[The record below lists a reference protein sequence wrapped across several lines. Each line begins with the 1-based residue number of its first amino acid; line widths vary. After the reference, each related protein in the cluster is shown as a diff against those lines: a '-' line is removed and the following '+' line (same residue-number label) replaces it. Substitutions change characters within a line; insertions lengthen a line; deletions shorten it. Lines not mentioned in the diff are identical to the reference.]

1 MNKTSKYLIIGL
13 IVIVLVMSSSNV
25 YASLSAFLKRY
36 EESNKAALIAYDD
49 GTNTPTIG
57 WGSIYNFDE
66 NRPVEYGDTI
76 DQATADRWLQI
87 EATQKLTDVKNMVK
101 VPITNNQ
108 LVALASFAYNE
119 GSGALQGSTLLKL
132 LNSGA
137 DKTSVAAQ
145 FDRWVY
151 SKGSVNK
158 GLINRRNAEKTLF
171 LS

>member
-36 EESNKAALIAYDD
+36 EESNKAALVAYDD

-132 LNSGA
+132 LNSGT
-137 DKTSVAAQ
+137 DKATVAAQ

-151 SKGSVNK
+151 ANGSVSN
-158 GLINRRNAEKTLF
+158 GLINRRNAEKALF